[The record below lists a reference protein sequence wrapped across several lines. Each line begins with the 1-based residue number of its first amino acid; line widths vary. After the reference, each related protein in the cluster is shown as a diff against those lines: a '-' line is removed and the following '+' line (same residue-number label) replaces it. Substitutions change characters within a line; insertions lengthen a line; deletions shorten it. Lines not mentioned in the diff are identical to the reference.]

1 MMFENTTY
9 FIHFLP
15 SLEGQLDI
23 LTRDFGLVVLAT
35 PLMSLTCQA
44 FRKKK
49 KKSNCDSQQFVF
61 SMNFYTKE
69 PH

>member
-15 SLEGQLDI
+15 SLEGRLDI

-49 KKSNCDSQQFVF
+49 KKVTVTANNLFFQ
-61 SMNFYTKE
+61 
-69 PH
+69 

>member
-49 KKSNCDSQQFVF
+49 KK
-61 SMNFYTKE
+61 K
-69 PH
+69 